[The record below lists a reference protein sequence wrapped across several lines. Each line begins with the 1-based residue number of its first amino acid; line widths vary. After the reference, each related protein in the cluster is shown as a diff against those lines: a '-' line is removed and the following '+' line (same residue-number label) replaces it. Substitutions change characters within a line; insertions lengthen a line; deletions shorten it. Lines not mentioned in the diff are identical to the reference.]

1 MCEHVHCSIPSV
13 KGRTQSTTKQSRTPF
28 KLTVI
33 SNEPYISNLTGNAK
47 KYYIVAF
54 NPSKWALGK
63 KYPYPM
69 TG

>member
-1 MCEHVHCSIPSV
+1 MAP
-13 KGRTQSTTKQSRTPF
+13 TTYLSTITF
-28 KLTVI
+28 KR
-33 SNEPYISNLTGNAK
+33 NLTGNAK